1 MNYSTSDSSLHS
13 SAKEASPSKAS
24 ETKTVANENYK
35 MAGITVKKRRRQLTT
50 SNTYTTSFDKDGD
63 GKLDEHEYHTYLYSQ
78 WIKHQQRRED
88 AGTCRLC
95 LIGSLRLTILFTCAS
110 LIYTAVIAASSLPML
125 SHWNRFQRV
134 ELQLDDLA
142 TVGEAIHEI
151 INQESFNVLSFSIS
165 TNDNFTST
173 STKEVTEFKTL
184 QFYHFDY
191 PSMRRFSPWV
201 LRTLSLGS
209 LEFNILDLSILLPSS
224 NVSSST
230 APHVISHLLQ
240 TSGRSTYG
248 NLYNREKQTQDH
260 DHAWYGRKCEYQTRT
275 SKQQL
280 QITATSGWNC
290 TAEQKDHS
298 IDTNTPLLL
307 TFTILNGII
316 SFVTTLWILNGL
328 RHMSIRW
335 WADAMSNIG
344 REFFNDDFQKHYNKT
359 NGRKRRI
366 SKSKDIGSIAPET
379 MNKKDVIATPPP
391 MAIHN
396 KPLTFHQVNPFFLAD
411 SLVSSSIVDCEI
423 QIGAAIR
430 SSFLHVV
437 FIVLPLVPIVCFIV
451 FHGCTQNDLD
461 PWIELHSTF
470 ENEMWCV
477 PDGILQGVLLSCI
490 FLHILLWCSY
500 AFSYHLDLWQSIQ
513 QLVLQFSMVTLSGS
527 LIVSTFYA
535 TNVLMWLTLSL
546 LITPAKSLALILLIL
561 SGPIYV
567 YFAFTE
573 FRTLQ
578 LSFGISLK
586 SMKATKK
593 ATQDASK
600 EAGIDQIT
608 VVSMIVV
615 GALIII
621 FLVVFLFLG
630 FVIFANR
637 KESGGGGIGQL
648 ATASATAYGG
658 ISSLKSQ
665 LANAKEKMENG
676 MQKFHAGRL
685 SVIQSGKGIEE
696 TMKSEAEKEYVYSAG
711 DMEKMEEGGI

>member
-1 MNYSTSDSSLHS
+1 M
-13 SAKEASPSKAS
+13 
-24 ETKTVANENYK
+24 
-35 MAGITVKKRRRQLTT
+35 
-50 SNTYTTSFDKDGD
+50 
-63 GKLDEHEYHTYLYSQ
+63 
-78 WIKHQQRRED
+78 
-88 AGTCRLC
+88 
-95 LIGSLRLTILFTCAS
+95 
-110 LIYTAVIAASSLPML
+110 
-125 SHWNRFQRV
+125 
-134 ELQLDDLA
+134 
-142 TVGEAIHEI
+142 
-151 INQESFNVLSFSIS
+151 
-165 TNDNFTST
+165 
-173 STKEVTEFKTL
+173 
-184 QFYHFDY
+184 
-191 PSMRRFSPWV
+191 
-201 LRTLSLGS
+201 
-209 LEFNILDLSILLPSS
+209 
-224 NVSSST
+224 
-230 APHVISHLLQ
+230 
-240 TSGRSTYG
+240 
-248 NLYNREKQTQDH
+248 
-260 DHAWYGRKCEYQTRT
+260 
-275 SKQQL
+275 
-280 QITATSGWNC
+280 
-290 TAEQKDHS
+290 
-298 IDTNTPLLL
+298 
-307 TFTILNGII
+307 
-316 SFVTTLWILNGL
+316 
-328 RHMSIRW
+328 
-335 WADAMSNIG
+335 
-344 REFFNDDFQKHYNKT
+344 
-359 NGRKRRI
+359 
-366 SKSKDIGSIAPET
+366 
-379 MNKKDVIATPPP
+379 
-391 MAIHN
+391 
-396 KPLTFHQVNPFFLAD
+396 
-411 SLVSSSIVDCEI
+411 
-423 QIGAAIR
+423 
-430 SSFLHVV
+430 
-437 FIVLPLVPIVCFIV
+437 LPLVPIVCFII